1 MNKRPDAVALD
12 IARALAEPLT
22 GLDFDDLPE
31 HQQDELLGAAYAT
44 MKSLEETAANRTA
57 REEMNSVE
65 FSFTGN
71 H

>member
-1 MNKRPDAVALD
+1 MSKRPDAVALD

-22 GLDFDDLPE
+22 GFDFDDLHE
-31 HQQDELLGAAYAT
+31 KQQDELLGAAYTA
-44 MKSLEETAANRTA
+44 MKSLEEAAANRTA

-65 FSFTGN
+65 FLFTDN